1 MLDGDNSPPE
11 ALSDA
16 EDEGAYKS
24 GASVST
30 LDVYLPITSLVLTVG
45 GL

>member
-11 ALSDA
+11 ALPDA

-24 GASVST
+24 GASIST
-30 LDVYLPITSLVLTVG
+30 LNVYLPNPSLVLTMG
-45 GL
+45 G